1 MINKKEANTMAIQKV
16 GLLGAGTM
24 GQGIAW
30 ALAQSGY
37 EVILYDIK
45 QEFCDK
51 AVAIIGKGLAKLEEK
66 GKAPAGT
73 KDAVVSKIKPTGNFD
88 DLAASDFVIEC
99 VFENMDVKKD
109 VYTRLDALL
118 KPDVII
124 ATNTSSLSITEI
136 AAITKRADKIAG
148 MHFFNPANVMKL
160 IEVIPA
166 LQTSEETIEVVMELS
181 KAIGKTPIKVL
192 EGPGF
197 VVNRILVPGMN
208 EACGILFEKLATAED
223 IDTAMKLGANWPMG
237 PFALCD
243 LVGADISLAVLN
255 TLYNETGDPK
265 YRPSTLLKQH
275 VRAGWLGRKTGR
287 GFFQY

>member
-1 MINKKEANTMAIQKV
+1 MAINKV

-30 ALAQSGY
+30 ALASAGL

-45 QEFCDK
+45 KEFCDK
-51 AVAIIGKGLAKLEEK
+51 AVATIGKSLDKLEEK
-66 GKAPAGT
+66 GKIPAGT
-73 KDAVVSKIKPTGNFD
+73 KAAVTGKIKATGNFD

-118 KPDVII
+118 KPEVII
-124 ATNTSSLSITEI
+124 GTNTSSLSITEI
-136 AAITKRADKIAG
+136 ASITKRADKIIG

-160 IEVIPA
+160 VEVIPA
-166 LQTSEETIEVVMELS
+166 LQTSEATIDVVMELT
-181 KAIGKTPIKVL
+181 KAIGKTSVKVK

-208 EACGILFEKLATAED
+208 EACGILYENLATAED

-237 PFALCD
+237 PLALGD
-243 LVGADISLAVLN
+243 LVGIDIALAVMN
-255 TLYNETGDPK
+255 TLYDETGDPK
-265 YRPSTLLKQH
+265 YRPSTLMKQY

>member
-1 MINKKEANTMAIQKV
+1 MAIKTV

-30 ALAQSGY
+30 ALAASGL
-37 EVILYDIK
+37 EVVLYDIK
-45 QEFCDK
+45 QEFCTK
-51 AVAIIGKGLAKLEEK
+51 AVASIGKSLAKLEEK

-73 KDAVVSKIKPTGNFD
+73 KDAVVSKIKPTGNFE

-99 VFENMDVKKD
+99 VFENMAVKKD

-118 KPDVII
+118 KPEVII

-136 AAITKRADKIAG
+136 AAITKRPEKIIG

-160 IEVIPA
+160 VEVIPA
-166 LQTSEETIEVVMELS
+166 LQTSDETIEVVMELS
-181 KAIGKTPIKVL
+181 KAIGKTAVKVK

-197 VVNRILVPGMN
+197 VVNRILTPGMN
-208 EACGILFEKLATAED
+208 EACGILYEGLATAED

-237 PFALCD
+237 PLALSD
-243 LVGADISLAVLN
+243 LVGADIALAVMN